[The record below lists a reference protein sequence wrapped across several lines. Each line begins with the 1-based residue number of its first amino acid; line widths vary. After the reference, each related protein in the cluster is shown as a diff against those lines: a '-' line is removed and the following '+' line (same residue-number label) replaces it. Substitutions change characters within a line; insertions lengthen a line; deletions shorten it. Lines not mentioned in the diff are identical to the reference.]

1 MRVGLIVISSII
13 FSLAMFRLLPHW
25 PNVSPVAAMA
35 LFGGAYFADRKLA
48 FVIPFAALLLSDL
61 FLGFHGSM
69 VFVYTGFAITVMIGF
84 ALKRHISF
92 TNTAMAAVASSLV
105 FFLLTNFGSWL
116 TTGLYPQTAT
126 GLLQAIIAGIPF
138 FQYSLLGNL
147 AFTAVIFGGYAFM
160 QHRYLV
166 LKNV

>member
-1 MRVGLIVISSII
+1 MRIGLIVISSII

-69 VFVYTGFAITVMIGF
+69 VFVYAGFAITVMIGF
-84 ALKRHISF
+84 ALKRSITF
-92 TNTAMAAVASSLV
+92 TNTTMAVVASSLV
-105 FFLLTNFGSWL
+105 FFFLTNFGSWL

-126 GLLQAIIAGIPF
+126 GLMQAIVAGIPF
-138 FQYSLLGNL
+138 FQNTLLGNFVF
-147 AFTAVIFGGYAFM
+147 AAVIFGGYAFL
-160 QHRYLV
+160 QRRYLA
-166 LKNV
+166 LKQA